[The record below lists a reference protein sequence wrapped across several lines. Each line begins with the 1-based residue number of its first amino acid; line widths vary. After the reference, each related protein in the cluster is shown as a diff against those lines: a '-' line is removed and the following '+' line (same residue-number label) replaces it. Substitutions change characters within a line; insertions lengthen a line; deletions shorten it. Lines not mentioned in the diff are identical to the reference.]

1 MGFSVVLSGIAKLMQ
16 QRQPTI
22 LLVFMALLGGNVE
35 AVAQQFITP
44 GGGTQFGNQ
53 PVMQVAPDGA
63 VHLDGP
69 MAGYSMPTN
78 YGLKPPLAGQGQP
91 GLFSPQAP
99 FAQRVNNWL
108 TNSPIPF
115 QYEHRSGFFGDFLY
129 LRPRNAEVT
138 YALPIDGP
146 VAPVL
151 GDEVPTGPAAVVD
164 FGYESAFRV
173 GFGLRIKPDSS
184 LSAQY
189 TYFRGSDEDAVT
201 VAAPILLR
209 SLVTHPLSMN
219 TTTDTLDASAS
230 TAIDYDLIDVDFKA
244 LFDGCE
250 PVQCDNCGNCK
261 TEFADVVN
269 YIVGVRYARLDQ
281 DFRSQ
286 FVVTGSTAVNTNV
299 DFDGGG
305 IRLGLEGERH
315 STVTGLY
322 VYGQGITNLMV
333 GEFKADYLQTNTFNG
348 TEAITSWSAGRVVP
362 GLDLELGFGWVAPR
376 RRLRLS
382 TGYMVSTWFNV
393 VKTEDFINAAQTHDF
408 DDLSSIL
415 TFDGLVGR
423 AEWEF

>member
-1 MGFSVVLSGIAKLMQ
+1 MQ

-22 LLVFMALLGGNVE
+22 LLVLLALLSSNADV
-35 AVAQQFITP
+35 VAQQFITP
-44 GGGTQFGNQ
+44 GGAQFGNQ

-69 MAGYSMPTN
+69 MAGYSMPNN
-78 YGLKPPLAGQGQP
+78 YSVQSQLVSQNQP

-146 VAPVL
+146 VAPAL
-151 GDEVPTGPAAVVD
+151 GAEVPVGAAAVVD
-164 FGYESAFRV
+164 FGYEPAFRV

-184 LSAQY
+184 VSAQY
-189 TYFRGSDEDAVT
+189 TYFRGSDEDAATVT
-201 VAAPILLR
+201 APVLLR

-230 TAIDYDLIDVDFKA
+230 TAIDYDLIDLDFKA

-250 PVQCDNCGNCK
+250 PLQCDNCGNCK
-261 TEFADVVN
+261 TEFADVLN

-286 FVVTGSTAVNTNV
+286 FQVTGVTSVNTNV

-333 GEFKADYLQTNTFNG
+333 GEFKADYAQVNSFNG

-362 GLDLELGFGWVAPR
+362 GIDLELGFGWVAPR

-393 VKTEDFINAAQTHDF
+393 VKTEEFINAAQTHDF

>member
-1 MGFSVVLSGIAKLMQ
+1 MLK
-16 QRQPTI
+16 RQPTFLLI
-22 LLVFMALLGGNVE
+22 LLALLC
-35 AVAQQFITP
+35 ASSKALAQQFVTP
-44 GGGTQFGNQ
+44 ARANYGVQ

-69 MAGYSMPTN
+69 MAGYSIPATV
-78 YGLKPPLAGQGQP
+78 PGQP
-91 GLFSPQAP
+91 PMMAPNQQRVVGTQAP
-99 FAQRVNNWL
+99 FKSRFSNWL
-108 TNSPIPF
+108 HNSPIPF
-115 QYEHRSGFFGDFLY
+115 QYEHRSGLFGDFLY
-129 LRPRNAEVT
+129 IRPRNAEVT

-146 VAPVL
+146 VAPAL
-151 GDEVPTGPAAVVD
+151 GAEVPVGPAAVVD
-164 FGYESAFRV
+164 FGYEPAFRA
-173 GFGLRIKPDSS
+173 GFSLRIQPDSS
-184 LSAQY
+184 LTAQY
-189 TYFRGSDEDAVT
+189 TYFRADDADSVT
-201 VAAPILLR
+201 VDAPILLR

-219 TTTDTLDASAS
+219 ATTDTLDARAQ
-230 TAIDYDLIDVDFKA
+230 TGIEYDFVDLDFKA

-250 PVQCDNCGNCK
+250 PLQCDQCGNYRS
-261 TEFADVVN
+261 EFADIVN

-286 FVVTGSTAVNTNV
+286 FLVTGTTSVGTNV

-322 VYGQGITNLMV
+322 VYGQGISNLMV
-333 GEFKADYLQTNTFNG
+333 GEFKADYAQFNTFNG
-348 TEAITSWSAGRVVP
+348 PGPEAITSWSAGRVVP
-362 GLDLELGFGWVAPR
+362 GFDLELGFGWVAPR
-376 RRLRLS
+376 RRLRFS

-393 VKTEDFINAAQTHDF
+393 VKTEEFINAAQTHNF